1 MSSRFKKIIT
11 VFGLGLLASCTKPEE
26 AEREKIGQMNMHA
39 EYIYRESNDRLFE
52 LSPPKHCPREKYPW
66 EEKQ

>member
-11 VFGLGLLASCTKPEE
+11 ALVLSSLMACTRPEE
-26 AEREKIGQMNMHA
+26 AEREKIRQRNMHA
-39 EYIYRESNDRLFE
+39 EYIYRESSDRFFE
-52 LSPPKHCPREKYPW
+52 LSSPKHCPREKYPW